1 MKQLTRDNAEK
12 RLSDMNMGDMPVIE
26 YRPHPARIDSD
37 WFKKYKKLRREFI
50 MSLTDSVELL
60 AMMNLTQDEFMALI
74 MGRALPDNFSL
85 RMRIPLIWGGNL
97 SIDNMFMCRTFPHSQ
112 KLDKFILDQYGNDI
126 IWLPNPAK
134 KIYIPLHNISG
145 GDGGNAASDRLSQI
159 AAQIVANRGME

>member
-1 MKQLTRDNAEK
+1 M
-12 RLSDMNMGDMPVIE
+12 
-26 YRPHPARIDSD
+26 
-37 WFKKYKKLRREFI
+37 
-50 MSLTDSVELL
+50 
-60 AMMNLTQDEFMALI
+60 
-74 MGRALPDNFSL
+74 PDNFSL
-85 RMRIPLIWGGNL
+85 RMRIPLIWGGDL

-145 GDGGNAASDRLSQI
+145 GDGGNATSDRLSQI